1 MRYYHIHETRTW
13 FYDKKKKIREQ
24 PKLLEIKNMTK
35 FLMERLEDKAKEISK
50 KKFYLRERKNK
61 RGGGK

>member
-1 MRYYHIHETRTW
+1 MKQEHGSMT
-13 FYDKKKKIREQ
+13 KKKKIREQ

-50 KKFYLRERKNK
+50 KKFYLRERENK
-61 RGGGK
+61 RGGGGK